1 MIRQESAGVAGWS
14 DANYDA
20 VIQQVNR
27 GQEELELDPLTAPRT
42 RRPPRRFD
50 GGSQPAELTVT
61 EFYRQQYYQLL
72 DKVNSSLCD
81 RFLPNNDLRMYCRL
95 EDFLLGKA
103 NMSDVDEADYKAFAD
118 DVNFSALNV
127 ELGMMSMCK
136 ANGTIPQFDSL
147 SAMAAALLDKP
158 PEVRALF
165 TETVNVANL
174 LLVVPAT
181 SATAERSFSNL
192 RRVKTWQNSTVTQA
206 RLNSVALLHC
216 YREMQP
222 NLDQIISDFVG
233 LNDYRRKFFGNC

>member
-1 MIRQESAGVAGWS
+1 
-14 DANYDA
+14 
-20 VIQQVNR
+20 
-27 GQEELELDPLTAPRT
+27 
-42 RRPPRRFD
+42 
-50 GGSQPAELTVT
+50 
-61 EFYRQQYYQLL
+61 
-72 DKVNSSLCD
+72 
-81 RFLPNNDLRMYCRL
+81 
-95 EDFLLGKA
+95 
-103 NMSDVDEADYKAFAD
+103 MSDVDEADFKAFAD

-127 ELGMMSMCK
+127 ELGMMSICK

-147 SAMAAALLDKP
+147 STMAATLLDKP

-165 TETVNVANL
+165 TETVKVANL

-206 RLNSVALLHC
+206 RLNSVVLLHC